1 MATLLLWTRLGV
13 LWGLSPMASV
23 LRAPPAVWVLW
34 TLALAGLLSA
44 GWSLQ
49 TPVPPQLLGWV
60 WLLLGEATLG
70 ALLGFSLHAAFAA
83 LNMAGRLLDLQMGLG
98 MGAVL
103 DPVSRSF
110 SPAMATALSLVG
122 MAVFWGSDGAEL
134 MLRGIAFSVQQLPPG
149 GGFRLLAPAQL
160 IAPVAGMFSAA
171 IVVLAP
177 AIFIL
182 LLLELVLAV
191 LSRILPQMNVM
202 FVGMPAKTLTGL
214 AMAALLAPAL
224 APLMH
229 RLQRSAFAFWL
240 GVGP

>member
-13 LWGLSPMASV
+13 LWGLSPLAAV
-23 LRAPPAVWVLW
+23 LRAPPAFWVLW

-44 GWSLQ
+44 GWSLR
-49 TPVPPQLLGWV
+49 TPVPAHLLGWV
-60 WLLLGEATLG
+60 WLLLCEATLG

-103 DPVSRSF
+103 DPVSRGF
-110 SPAMATALSLVG
+110 SPAMATLLSLVG

-134 MLRGIAFSVQQLPPG
+134 MLRGIAFSVEQVPPG
-149 GGFRLLAPAQL
+149 ALLRLPTPTQLLAPMA
-160 IAPVAGMFSAA
+160 AAFSAA
-171 IVVLAP
+171 IVVMAP

-224 APLMH
+224 APLML
-229 RLQRSAFAFWL
+229 RLQRSAFAFWQ
-240 GVGP
+240 GVSA